1 MQVLYGGGG
10 DVKNR
15 VLGSSTAKALPVQLQ
30 AVEVNQGEG
39 GVLLIGPGVL
49 EAEQQLGEAGL
60 QTELGAGAGLD
71 VVEEVRGLAPPGQGA
86 EAYVTLP
93 HPHCNLLVPN
103 LDDLAHD
110 GARVVQVNL
119 GPVPWRLP
127 DDGVFPR
134 QNDRIDLLLFHNF
147 LHRNVPGSRDF
158 HKTVGSFPLRREE
171 LSGRSLR

>member
-60 QTELGAGAGLD
+60 HTQLGAEAGLD
-71 VVEEVRGLAPPGQGA
+71 VVEEVRGLAAAGRGA
-86 EAYVTLP
+86 EAKQP
-93 HPHCNLLVPN
+93 
-103 LDDLAHD
+103 A
-110 GARVVQVNL
+110 G
-119 GPVPWRLP
+119 RL
-127 DDGVFPR
+127 
-134 QNDRIDLLLFHNF
+134 QQLHNS
-147 LHRNVPGSRDF
+147 PGLQEVHVCKQS
-158 HKTVGSFPLRREE
+158 
-171 LSGRSLR
+171 